1 MKSQILIEQINPNDS
16 NIIVET
22 TNTAGSKNLWLSG
35 IFMQGEI
42 VNRNGRK
49 YPLNEI
55 SRAVDSAKSKI
66 LETGGIFG
74 ELDHPQSLS
83 INMDRISHVITE
95 MKMVGNN
102 AIGKAKML
110 NTPMGLI
117 GKTLIEESGVRVGVS
132 SRGAGQVTEDIVNG
146 FMFVTADLVATPSA
160 PGALPES
167 IYESLQ
173 SNVNGKQVLTLS
185 EQIQHDVAAQKYFEK
200 QIIKFLSNMNW
211 KKSK

>member
-1 MKSQILIEQINPNDS
+1 MKQQILIEQVNPSDS

-22 TNTAGSKNLWLSG
+22 TNTSSGKNLWLSG

-49 YPLNEI
+49 YPLTEI
-55 SRAVDSAKSKI
+55 SRAVQSASTKI
-66 LETGGIFG
+66 TETGGIFG

-117 GKTLIEESGVRVGVS
+117 GKTLIEESGVRVGIS

-173 SNVNGKQVLTLS
+173 NNVNGKQVLSLS
-185 EQIQHDVAAQKYFEK
+185 EQIQHDSTAQKFFEK
-200 QIIKFLSNMNW
+200 QILKFLSSMAW
-211 KKSK
+211 QKTK